1 MFHVKQISKSP
12 IENRPLV
19 PFLTCEDY
27 TVSRETFSIY
37 MDKESQLLVT
47 TPRPGDETLS
57 NYYESEDYI
66 SHSDSKKT
74 LIDQVYQIVRNYAI
88 KKKVKLVNSFESSDK
103 NLLDIGTG
111 TGDFIFACK
120 KDGWCVNGVEPNK
133 KANSLA
139 AGKTLIK
146 ISSDVSELGSEQF
159 DVVTM
164 WHVLE
169 HVPDLKSYISI
180 LKKLLKPNGTL
191 VVAVPN
197 YKSYD
202 ADFYKEFWAAYD
214 VPRHLWHFSRS
225 SIEKLFQYENMKVV
239 KTLPMKFDSYYVSLL
254 SEKYKTGRSNF
265 LKSIFIGLRSNFK
278 AKSTSEYS
286 SLIYIIKND

>member
-12 IENRPLV
+12 IENQPLV
-19 PFLTCEDY
+19 PFLTCKDY

-37 MDKESQLLVT
+37 MDRESQLLVT
-47 TPRPGDETLS
+47 TPRPDDQVLS
-57 NYYESEDYI
+57 NYYESDDYI
-66 SHSDSKKT
+66 SHSDSKST
-74 LIDQVYQIVRNYAI
+74 LIDKVYQIVRNYAI
-88 KKKVKLVNSFESSDK
+88 KKKVKLINSFKSSNQ

-120 KDGWCVNGVEPNK
+120 KSGWRVNGVEPNK
-133 KANSLA
+133 KANGLA
-139 AGKTLIK
+139 SDKTFIK
-146 ISSDVSELGSEQF
+146 ISKDVSELVNEQF
-159 DVVTM
+159 DVITM

-169 HVPDLKSYISI
+169 HVPNLKSYISI

-197 YKSYD
+197 HKSYD
-202 ADFYKEFWAAYD
+202 AHFYKEFWAAYD

-225 SIEKLFQYENMKVV
+225 SIDKLFQCENMKVV

-254 SEKYKTGRSNF
+254 SEKYKTGKSNF
-265 LKSIFIGLRSNFK
+265 LKAIFIGLRSNFK
-278 AKSTSEYS
+278 AKSSSEYS

>member
-1 MFHVKQISKSP
+1 MKQISKSP
-12 IENRPLV
+12 IANQSLV
-19 PFLTCEDY
+19 PFLTCKDY

-37 MDKESQLLVT
+37 MDQESQLLVT
-47 TPRPGDETLS
+47 TPRPDDEALS
-57 NYYESEDYI
+57 NYYESDDYI
-66 SHSDSKKT
+66 SHSDSKHT
-74 LIDQVYQIVRNYAI
+74 LIDKVYQIVRNYAI
-88 KKKVKLVNSFESSDK
+88 KKKVKLINSFQSSNQ

-111 TGDFIFACK
+111 TGDFILACK
-120 KDGWCVNGVEPNK
+120 KSGWCVNGVEPNK
-133 KANSLA
+133 KANTLA
-139 AGKTLIK
+139 SGKTFIK
-146 ISSDVSELGSEQF
+146 ISKDVSELRNEQF
-159 DVVTM
+159 DVITM

-197 YKSYD
+197 HKSYD
-202 ADFYKEFWAAYD
+202 AHFYKEFWAAYD

-225 SIEKLFQYENMKVV
+225 SIDKLFQFEKMKVV

-254 SEKYKTGRSNF
+254 SEKYKTGKSNF
-265 LKSIFIGLRSNFK
+265 LKAIFIGLRSNFK
-278 AKSTSEYS
+278 AISSSEYS